1 MDDKYQGKGIGKELL
16 AIQFREY
23 KKAGIKKVELLANS
37 NIGGYAWAKYGF
49 YATNNSL
56 NDVKKSWAWKKKS
69 LWRYEDLTKE
79 DFQLAEN
86 VIKKYKK
93 ANPTSKTFPRHL
105 IANLHNKKGVHIG
118 KELLLG
124 EEWDADMDLTNR
136 KQMNMLNKYLKNE
149 R

>member
-1 MDDKYQGKGIGKELL
+1 MWE
-16 AIQFREY
+16 
-23 KKAGIKKVELLANS
+23 
-37 NIGGYAWAKYGF
+37 
-49 YATNNSL
+49 
-56 NDVKKSWAWKKKS
+56 
-69 LWRYEDLTKE
+69 YEDLTKE

-93 ANPTSKTFPRHL
+93 ANPTSKTFPMHL

-124 EEWDADMDLTNR
+124 EEWDAEMDLTNR
-136 KQMNMLNKYLKNE
+136 KQMNILNKYLKNE